1 MGILI
6 SLDCSPIYV
15 YIACLIQKTE
25 YVVNRV
31 PRLGLYLSTAAIRPK
46 FACCT
51 RSSKGRPV
59 HIYPFGIER
68 CILYVNHSDIL
79 EKLHYFLDYDEL
91 HSKWME
97 RKYGDYLVYYKYYRA
112 DLRSDMNDIR
122 KQIFNAKN
130 RLDNYA
136 LKLKNFISLI
146 CAITGIGIGITAF
159 LTQQWL
165 AVPGAVI
172 FVLVA
177 VYMFKKKD

>member
-1 MGILI
+1 MLSKREIMSVGTIVRIRDENDCKDTLAVI
-6 SLDCSPIYV
+6 VGHLSLSKQMQCHYD
-15 YIACLIQKTE
+15 YICVE
-25 YVVNRV
+25 
-31 PRLGLYLSTAAIRPK
+31 
-46 FACCT
+46 
-51 RSSKGRPV
+51 
-59 HIYPFGIER
+59 YPFGIER
-68 CILYVNHSDIL
+68 GILYVNHSDIL

-159 LTQQWL
+159 LTHQWL